1 MIRQETKIRKFDRSA
16 FTLMEVLV
24 VVAIIVAL
32 AALGGYLLI
41 NQFEQSKEG
50 TAKAK
55 IHTIEQAIDT
65 YYIRVG
71 DYPPDNQLAV
81 LVQNGYLKRAA
92 DITDPWNQPFQY
104 QRDATS
110 PTGYRVW
117 TINPKT
123 QQPITSD

>member
-1 MIRQETKIRKFDRSA
+1 MIRQERNTRKIDRSA

-65 YYIRVG
+65 YYIRTG
-71 DYPPDNQLAV
+71 NYPPDGQLNV
-81 LVQNGYLKRAA
+81 LLNGYLKRQT
-92 DITDPWNQPFQY
+92 DLVDPWNQPFQY
-104 QRDATS
+104 QMDATS